1 MPHMVRRWRC
11 CLCRGLI
18 GLIDGVCCGTTNP
31 REIGKPKEGTV
42 AIDLSGGSSQ
52 MDYAEHG
59 RMYGQFLLFTKIA
72 IVFLVLLLAGMG
84 YFLT

>member
-1 MPHMVRRWRC
+1 MALLPLSRPDRLDRRR
-11 CLCRGLI
+11 LLRY
-18 GLIDGVCCGTTNP
+18 D
-31 REIGKPKEGTV
+31 KPKGNRETQGGDV